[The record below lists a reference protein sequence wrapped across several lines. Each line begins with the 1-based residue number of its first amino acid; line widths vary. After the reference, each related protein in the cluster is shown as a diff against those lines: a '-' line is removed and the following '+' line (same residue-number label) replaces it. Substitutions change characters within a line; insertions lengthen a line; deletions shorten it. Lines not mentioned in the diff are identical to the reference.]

1 MNESWQML
9 HPSPQASA
17 TRPQILDA
25 QGRPGPERFARLPD
39 EPLPEPLASGVFSPE
54 RLAGLV
60 NLLCTPMATPVQSAW
75 AEHGSVMLAL
85 MALLRPRRYA
95 ELGSHHGFSFY
106 AACQGAAVSRT
117 GTECVAMDTWQG
129 DHQAG
134 RYGDEVYE
142 DFLRHLRRDGSEP
155 HFHIRALFDDAV
167 GCFDDASI
175 DLLLIDGLHTFEAVS
190 HDFETWLP
198 KMSSRGVILF
208 HDTTVRDG
216 DFGVWRLWERLSAE
230 YPSFHLL
237 HGHGLGMIYVGKPE
251 PALADLLR
259 KLTEDAGQTLM
270 LRSLLR
276 GIGKLS
282 AEVSDTRRMR
292 DGCSAELGAMKRSLS
307 WRVTGPLR
315 VAARQVRRFIR

>member
-17 TRPQILDA
+17 ARPQILDA
-25 QGRPGPERFARLPD
+25 QGRPGPERFACLPD

-106 AACQGAAVSRT
+106 AACQGAAASRT

-134 RYGDEVYE
+134 HYGDEVYE
-142 DFLRHLRRDGSEP
+142 DFLRHLRRDWSGP

-237 HGHGLGMIYVGKPE
+237 HGHGLGMIYVGAPA
-251 PALADLLR
+251 PALAALLR
-259 KLTEDAGQTLM
+259 DFSDESDRM
-270 LRSLLR
+270 LVMRSLLR
-276 GIGKLS
+276 GIGALS
-282 AEVSDTRRMR
+282 GREADARRVRDAQASDIRSIRQ
-292 DGCSAELGAMKRSLS
+292 SLS
-307 WRVTGPLR
+307 WRLTWPMR
-315 VAARQVRRFIR
+315 VAARLARRMLG